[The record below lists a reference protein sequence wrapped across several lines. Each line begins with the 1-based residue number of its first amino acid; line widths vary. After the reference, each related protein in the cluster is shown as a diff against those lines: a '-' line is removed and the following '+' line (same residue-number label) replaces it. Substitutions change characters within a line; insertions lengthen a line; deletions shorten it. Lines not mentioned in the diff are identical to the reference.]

1 MGQEVFI
8 NFDVEDLKNA
18 RCRAADD
25 LRIKKFAQLVS
36 GDSTVYDLFLTGS
49 SGLLNIQDYAAVRMG
64 VGNLNQRPDSGN
76 YTIGGSET
84 LSYNHSAAELEAA
97 IETITGNS
105 CTVVQLTNFVFKITF
120 DSVGAETVPTID
132 SENLVPASSVTA
144 TVLTEGDA
152 TNQEQW
158 LWRIY
163 RNALAFTDSF
173 TNISGQGIQGTL
185 SLATPGIYDLLANG
199 TNVQTNFEIE
209 VTDATG
215 NVQTIAQIPIKLNGE
230 VIGTGFEGTV
240 PSARTLD
247 PSAVSF
253 LNSFPDPTIKDSLTI
268 TADKSPDEDA
278 KLELIDKST
287 VNTKQGGLYKRD
299 GSLYVGTYTDYT
311 KNLRCSIQGS
321 GALVGQVYD
330 FPANSGIRFH
340 NGNLLQKYNEGTFLP
355 KLESGDGTVVQND
368 YGSRQANYVRI
379 GDLVQINIY
388 ISISDFTTDWKTSTK
403 NWRLTGLPYTAIGNH
418 NIEIRPIRG
427 WLDLGNN
434 NITGNI
440 GSNNDYIWIEQFI
453 DGGTTAGQGFN
464 TSNINGN
471 SFVTHP
477 FNFSTGAFQFT
488 VTGSYKTAAD

>member
-120 DSVGAETVPTID
+120 DSVGAETVPSID
-132 SENLVPASSVTA
+132 SGNLVPASSVTA

-209 VTDATG
+209 ATDTTG

-287 VNTKQGGLYKRD
+287 VNTKQGALYKRD
-299 GSLYVGTYTDYT
+299 GSLYVGTFTDYL
-311 KNLRCSIQGS
+311 KNLRFSAQGT
-321 GALVGQVYD
+321 GQVLD
-330 FPANSGIRFH
+330 FPADSGIRF
-340 NGNLLQKYNEGTFLP
+340 NGGDLLTRYEEGTFTA
-355 KLESGDGTVVQND
+355 KLESGDGTVVQEN
-368 YGSRQANYVRI
+368 YNTNQCNYVRI
-379 GDLVQINIY
+379 GDSVQINIH
-388 ISISDFTTDWKTSTK
+388 IVIDNFLTAWKTSTK
-403 NWRLTGLPYTAIGNH
+403 NWRLTGLPYTALGQH
-418 NIEIRPIRG
+418 NIEIRPRGG
-427 WLDLGNN
+427 WLDQGDN
-434 NITGNI
+434 NITGFL
-440 GSNNDYIWIEQFI
+440 GSSNDYLWIEKFI
-453 DGGTTAGQGFN
+453 DNGSTPGQGLN
-464 TSNINGN
+464 TARINAN

-477 FNFSTGAFQFT
+477 FNFSTGGFSFT
-488 VTGSYKTAAD
+488 VTGSYKTSE